1 LYTLDWNT
9 IKASKASLDLQNDKK
24 EINLGSLDIN
34 PEVLFTDSE
43 LFLKTIMIVH
53 HIFPGK
59 NTFTPIE
66 QPKEEPK
73 PKAEPEPKEEEP
85 KEEEESEEESTCK
98 EELVAK
104 ECEGTPSERK
114 KQYRKQTLLL
124 HPDKHSTD
132 GCGKE
137 AANAFKDLQSKKS
150 CTETNENTV
159 PNEAIVAK
167 NTVPQTNAPLA
178 LTTNAVVAPT
188 NAVPQTNA
196 PTTNVVVVPTNAV
209 PQTNALTTNTTVV
222 APATNTTAIVVSK

>member
-1 LYTLDWNT
+1 
-9 IKASKASLDLQNDKK
+9 
-24 EINLGSLDIN
+24 
-34 PEVLFTDSE
+34 
-43 LFLKTIMIVH
+43 M
-53 HIFPGK
+53 
-59 NTFTPIE
+59 
-66 QPKEEPK
+66 
-73 PKAEPEPKEEEP
+73 
-85 KEEEESEEESTCK
+85 
-98 EELVAK
+98 
-104 ECEGTPSERK
+104 
-114 KQYRKQTLLL
+114 

-167 NTVPQTNAPLA
+167 NTVPQTNAPLS
-178 LTTNAVVAPT
+178 LTTNAVVAPTNAVPQTNAPLALTT

>member
-1 LYTLDWNT
+1 
-9 IKASKASLDLQNDKK
+9 
-24 EINLGSLDIN
+24 
-34 PEVLFTDSE
+34 
-43 LFLKTIMIVH
+43 MIVH

-66 QPKEEPK
+66 QPEEEPK
-73 PKAEPEPKEEEP
+73 PKAEAEPEPEE
-85 KEEEESEEESTCK
+85 EEEESKEESTCK
-98 EELVAK
+98 IDLVAK
-104 ECEGTPSERK
+104 ECTGTPSERK
-114 KQYRKQTLLL
+114 KQYRKQTMLL

-132 GCGKE
+132 GCEKE
-137 AANAFKDLQSKKS
+137 ATDAFKDLQSKKS

-159 PNEAIVAK
+159 P

-196 PTTNVVVVPTNAV
+196 LTTNTTVVVPTNAV

-222 APATNTTAIVVSK
+222 APTTNTTAIVVSK